1 MMLRSIA
8 LAGVAVSL
16 ISGPTLAHHSFAM
29 FDSEIT
35 LEVQATVMELQWTNP
50 HSWLEL
56 TVMNEQGQESP
67 LALEMSSPTSMAR
80 SGWNP
85 RTVVPGDQITISY
98 HPMKDG
104 TPQGQF
110 ISLTKADGTELSD

>member
-1 MMLRSIA
+1 MLRSTM

-16 ISGPTLAHHSFAM
+16 LSVPALAHHSFAM
-29 FDSEIT
+29 FDREIT
-35 LEVQATVMELQWTNP
+35 IEVEATVNELQWTNP
-50 HSWLEL
+50 HTWLEL
-56 TVMNEQGQESP
+56 TAVDENGQPMP

-85 RTVVPGDQITISY
+85 RTVVAGDKVTVTY

-104 TPQGQF
+104 TAEGQF
-110 ISLTKADGTELSD
+110 VQMVLANGDTYE